1 MIKTR
6 IFKTLLLFFF
16 FVYLFPNTS
25 SPVVF
30 RNTED
35 PFIQLETVVSGN
47 ENTVVQTG
55 KDDAVAQLEFGDLQ
69 SPVLVSVGDLS
80 GNLEII
86 SCEDCSTD
94 LINDSLGSPKEEG
107 WVVVSDS
114 FHDGTTVLYTHS
126 STQPWGITFGQVFLD
141 LENNNTLKDSIVCF
155 EDMCYSVAEVVSLD
169 REDKRLGQD
178 LVLENIFKTMYKG
191 QVIIVTCSDYIVPWA
206 QTPKLLIQLQPY

>member
-55 KDDAVAQLEFGDLQ
+55 KDDAVAQLEFGDFT
-69 SPVLVSVGDLS
+69 
-80 GNLEII
+80 ITRI
-86 SCEDCSTD
+86 SF
-94 LINDSLGSPKEEG
+94 G
-107 WVVVSDS
+107 W
-114 FHDGTTVLYTHS
+114 
-126 STQPWGITFGQVFLD
+126 
-141 LENNNTLKDSIVCF
+141 
-155 EDMCYSVAEVVSLD
+155 
-169 REDKRLGQD
+169 
-178 LVLENIFKTMYKG
+178 
-191 QVIIVTCSDYIVPWA
+191 
-206 QTPKLLIQLQPY
+206 